1 MQTLGG
7 DDCKHCALRCGY
19 PVGQPGYA
27 NRPTRSAPIVRGVRV
42 RTDMGGPN
50 APFGVEDSTPGTAD
64 AITSQAGRTDIRFL
78 DYRGRVIWW

>member
-1 MQTLGG
+1 MHVVLGTQT
-7 DDCKHCALRCGY
+7 
-19 PVGQPGYA
+19 
-27 NRPTRSAPIVRGVRV
+27 VRRDLPLSYGGVRV

-50 APFGVEDSTPGTAD
+50 APLGVEDRTPGIAD